1 MNQEKTNKESEP
13 QNKGSDGR
21 LKSFKLIDERMQKRR
36 RKASM
41 GRLIS
46 LIVALIVI
54 ILLWFWARRL
64 AL

>member
-1 MNQEKTNKESEP
+1 MDQ
-13 QNKGSDGR
+13 KGSNGENETDGR
-21 LKSFKLIDERMQKRR
+21 LKSFRLIEERMQKQR

-54 ILLWFWARRL
+54 ILLWIWARRL
-64 AL
+64 SL